1 MGTEKLKTEVR
12 QEQIAQAA
20 VDLVGSQGMK
30 GLSMGGVARRLGLV
44 PSALYRHFRS
54 KDQII
59 DAILDL
65 LRERLL
71 GNVAGVCQE
80 TSDPLERLQRVLMR
94 HIKLIRENQGLIRVI
109 FSEEVHHGH
118 PERKARVYK
127 TIKGYLDALA
137 EIVHQGQQEGVI
149 RPDVDPGTISVMF
162 LGLIQP
168 GAILWHLSEGKF
180 DVTKQAERAWKIF
193 CAAIML
199 EKPAAGQGAASMED

>member
-54 KDQII
+54 KDQVI

-65 LRERLL
+65 LRDRLL
-71 GNVAGVCQE
+71 GNVTAVCRE
-80 TSDPLERLQRVLMR
+80 TSEQLERLQRILML
-94 HIKLIRENQGLIRVI
+94 HIKLIRENQGLIRVF
-109 FSEEVHHGH
+109 FSEEVHCGH
-118 PERKARVYK
+118 PERKAQVYK

-193 CAAIML
+193 GAAIMS
-199 EKPAAGQGAASMED
+199 EKPAADQDAVSQEG